1 MTPTGVLVITQ
12 DTWLAESVRSTLPG
26 PEFETHLAGRATGAV
41 ELARRLRPDVVVID
55 LELRTVDAAE
65 VCRALVERF
74 DAPVLGLASSDPGA
88 RVAFLSAG
96 GHGCVRKPMNH
107 SELEALIRAHASRK
121 EDAPR
126 PAILRCGRRFCAAAG
141 DSALRRAGNR
151 PGGHGSQAGWPASTP
166 DTDGVPA
173 AGRSGRAPG
182 RGADVRGPADGRVGN
197 QIRRRPHD
205 SVPCGES
212 PREVGAER
220 RGPFTDTG
228 CARRGLQA
236 RVHPGKPTGIS
247 GETLTESRANPVR
260 FLGKPRA
267 RAVYG

>member
-126 PAILRCGRRFCAAAG
+126 PAILRCGGLEIDLAAMEARQDG
-141 DSALRRAGNR
+141 QPLR
-151 PGGHGSQAGWPASTP
+151 
-166 DTDGVPA
+166 
-173 AGRSGRAPG
+173 
-182 RGADVRGPADGRVGN
+182 
-197 QIRRRPHD
+197 
-205 SVPCGES
+205 
-212 PREVGAER
+212 
-220 RGPFTDTG
+220 
-228 CARRGLQA
+228 L
-236 RVHPGKPTGIS
+236 
-247 GETLTESRANPVR
+247 TLTEFRLLADLVAHQGEVRTYEDLRTAGWGTRSADAHTIQYHVENLREKLEPSGAARLQIQAVRGVGYRLESTLASRRGSAA
-260 FLGKPRA
+260 KP
-267 RAVYG
+267 